1 MKRRSSKSNLDD
13 NWSGNDDLIDETE
26 NQENLSSSTENS
38 EEKVSL
44 ASQETNQNKTS
55 CKLKHRKH
63 RKQVTNEKKRNS
75 EEKSYEKDIE
85 NEELKISDSSP
96 CAPFI
101 EPWIFEL
108 TQKWTHEGKL
118 FLHVLKIVIQLYIF

>member
-1 MKRRSSKSNLDD
+1 MKRRLSKSNLDD
-13 NWSGNDDLIDETE
+13 NWSGNDDLIDETDD
-26 NQENLSSSTENS
+26 QENLSSSNENS

-44 ASQETNQNKTS
+44 ASLETNRNKTS

-63 RKQVTNEKKRNS
+63 GGKVTN
-75 EEKSYEKDIE
+75 EKSYEKDIE
-85 NEELKISDSSP
+85 NKELKISDSSP

-118 FLHVLKIVIQLYIF
+118 FLHVSKIVIQLYIF